1 MKLFV
6 PWGGSLNIVWMQ
18 YSVPGC
24 WVTQT
29 YMDKVPSFSE
39 RRLTYEIFSNVR
51 AGRCDVCAFQRLCV
65 YVCVCVEGWLYT
77 WLKGNIVAVES
88 LLFLR
93 DSFLYTKQSR
103 DKQVLNRQE
112 ATKKPTKHAGIQEHT
127 SRVEGHHRHY
137 GKLESICSMTWK
149 SNWLLEQLSCQQTLI
164 CCFDFIS
171 WFLT

>member
-1 MKLFV
+1 MFECSIQCLDAE
-6 PWGGSLNIVWMQ
+6 LL
-18 YSVPGC
+18 
-24 WVTQT
+24 
-29 YMDKVPSFSE
+29 
-39 RRLTYEIFSNVR
+39 RLTWIKYQV
-51 AGRCDVCAFQRLCV
+51 FQRGASPMKYLVMWGLEDAMSVCFRDCV
-65 YVCVCVEGWLYT
+65 CMCVCVEGWLYT

-137 GKLESICSMTWK
+137 GKLKSICSMTWK
-149 SNWLLEQLSCQQTLI
+149 SNWLLEQLLCQQTLI